1 MTALDLMMPATSDF
15 SFAQPPSSLSY
26 WRGILRYMDDQQF
39 NPARSWADSR
49 ENDCPDMPGR
59 TASSLNEAYPARIVA
74 GPLNVDT
81 SVADAVW
88 LSVAEAVAYCA
99 SRGLH
104 RNIKTVRRWAHRSV
118 ARPETAEVLAQ
129 KQDTET
135 DFRYVIERGS
145 LDVKIAQELAFEA
158 QQTRP
163 DMGGHD
169 RPGPDMPGDVSD
181 RPSAD
186 LLQRAGPNTPGDDR
200 TGADMGALGRGKD
213 SEVGGHSGAAHGDGT
228 FLKEQI
234 AEKDRQIGKLHV
246 QLERR
251 DEQIMAMLE
260 RDRETNI
267 LIKGLQEALL
277 PASALDDS
285 RSRRLEVRSERYAPQ
300 GDKEAGK
307 GLGDGVY

>member
-1 MTALDLMMPATSDF
+1 M
-15 SFAQPPSSLSY
+15 
-26 WRGILRYMDDQQF
+26 RGILIDVHSWTAKHASCDIISGMNNWQIE
-39 NPARSWADSR
+39 PAHKWPDRGADTQGQ
-49 ENDCPDMPGR
+49 GR
-59 TASSLNEAYPARIVA
+59 TPKPNEEAETAISGLIVSKPVLNSE
-74 GPLNVDT
+74 
-81 SVADAVW
+81 W

-99 SRGLH
+99 SKGLN

-118 ARPETAEVLAQ
+118 AHPETAEVLAQ

-169 RPGPDMPGDVSD
+169 RLGPDMPGDMSG
-181 RPSAD
+181 RPGAD
-186 LLQRAGPNTPGDDR
+186 LLQRAGPDAPGDDR
-200 TGADMGALGRGKD
+200 TGADMGVPGRGKD
-213 SEVGGHSGAAHGDGT
+213 SEAGDQLGAASGDSA

-234 AEKDRQIGKLHV
+234 AEKDRQIGKLYV

-277 PASALDDS
+277 PASTADDS
-285 RSRRLEVRSERYAPQ
+285 RSRRLEVRSERFTPQ
-300 GDKEAGK
+300 GDKEVGE